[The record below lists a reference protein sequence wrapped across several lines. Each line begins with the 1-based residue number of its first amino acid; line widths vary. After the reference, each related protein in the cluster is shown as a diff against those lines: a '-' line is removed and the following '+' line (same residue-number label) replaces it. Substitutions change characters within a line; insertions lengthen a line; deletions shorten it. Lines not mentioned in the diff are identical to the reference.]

1 MEVLYLF
8 PLYWL
13 GMVQSRAIKLLAI
26 ETSCD
31 ETAAAVIGVDT
42 KSVRILSN
50 TIASQITLHRKTLGV
65 IPEVASRAHT
75 EKMLGVIEQALRESK
90 TALPDI
96 GAVAVTYGPGLV
108 GPLLVGSETAKAI
121 AYAQSIPSIAVNH
134 LEGHIISAFAEKSPA
149 QAGGQ
154 ILISNIK
161 KSLPALALIVS
172 GGHTELVV
180 IRNMFNYRIVGRTVD
195 DAAGEAFDKIAR
207 LLGLP
212 YPGGPAI
219 EAAASK
225 PLATDPWI
233 LTTKLPRPMIDS
245 GDFNFSFA
253 GLKTA
258 ALYQVRALKKL
269 SKHQQA
275 AFARETQQA
284 IVDVLASKTYRAA
297 LQFKVKSVLLAGGVS
312 ANKLLRQTLAQK
324 IKQLGLPLFVAP
336 PELTTDN
343 AAMIGLAGGLRYL
356 AGKTTNW
363 YDVKVNP
370 NAKLDM

>member
-1 MEVLYLF
+1 MT
-8 PLYWL
+8 
-13 GMVQSRAIKLLAI
+13 QSSVGKLLAI

-31 ETAAAVIGVDT
+31 ETAAAVMAVD
-42 KSVRILSN
+42 KKGVRILSN
-50 TIASQITLHRKTLGV
+50 TVASQILLHRKTLGV
-65 IPEVASRAHT
+65 VPEIASRAHT
-75 EKMLGVIEQALRESK
+75 EKILAVLEQALRDSK
-90 TALPDI
+90 TTLQDI
-96 GAVAVTYGPGLV
+96 GVVAVTYGPGLV
-108 GPLLVGSETAKAI
+108 GSLLVGSETAKAI
-121 AYAQSIPSIAVNH
+121 AYARGIPLIAINH
-134 LEGHIISAFAEKSPA
+134 LGGHCFSAFAEKKSPV

-324 IKQLGLPLFVAP
+324 IKQLGLPFHIAP
-336 PELTTDN
+336 QQLTTDN